1 MGAFEYVAL
10 DARGRQKKGV
20 LEGDTARQVR
30 QQLKDQRLVP
40 LEISEIAEQRTSNAS
55 GRRSFFAGTGL
66 RAGDLALLTR
76 QLATLVRSGLPLE
89 QALGA
94 VADQSDKPKVKRI
107 MIAVRSRVMEGHSLA
122 DALAEFPSAF
132 PEIFRATVAAGEQAG
147 HLDPVL
153 ERLADFTER
162 RQEIRQKVTHA
173 LIYPILL
180 TTISIAIVILLL
192 TYVVPKIIT
201 VFQDRGGDLPALTQG
216 LITLSD
222 FFRDYWLPL
231 AAVIGLAVYGVRQ
244 LLKQPGPKRRFHR
257 WILRVPLI
265 GRIVGG
271 LNSSRFARTLS
282 ILAGSGVPVLDAMRI
297 AGEVV
302 QNRPMREAIEEA
314 ALRVR
319 EGASISR
326 SLAASRLFPPIMIYL
341 IASGETGGELE
352 QMLERAATS
361 QERDLE
367 SLINTLLAVFE
378 PLLIVIMGGFV
389 FLIVIAIMLPILG
402 SNQLVG

>member
-30 QQLKDQRLVP
+30 QQLKERQLVP
-40 LEISEIAEQRTSNAS
+40 LEISEVSERRAPEAGGKRAFF
-55 GRRSFFAGTGL
+55 GRVGL
-66 RAGDLALLTR
+66 GAGDLALLTR

-94 VADQSDKPKVKRI
+94 VADQSEKAKVKRVV
-107 MIAVRSRVMEGHSLA
+107 IAVRSRVMEGHSLA
-122 DALAEFPSAF
+122 DALAEFPSVF

-162 RQEIRQKVTHA
+162 RQEIRQKITHA

-201 VFQDRGGDLPALTQG
+201 VFQDRGGELPALTQG

-222 FFRDYWLPL
+222 FFRDYWLAL
-231 AAVIGLAVYGVRQ
+231 AALIGAAVFGVRH

-257 WILRVPLI
+257 WILRVPLV

-302 QNRPMREAIEEA
+302 QNRPMREAIDAA

-326 SLAASRLFPPIMIYL
+326 SLATSRLFPPIMIYL

-352 QMLERAATS
+352 EMLERAASS

-367 SLINTLLAVFE
+367 SLINTLLAIFE
-378 PLLIVIMGGFV
+378 PVLIVIMGGFV